1 LGVRDVDVALG
12 DVTDR
17 EAVERGLDGC
27 ESVVHCASVYSLDPR
42 MDAAIRGTNVT
53 GTQMV
58 LKIASHLGLNP
69 ILHVSSF
76 LALLAEKGTVLTAES
91 PPSHPPG
98 AYMGSKAESDRVA
111 RRYQDSGSPVVITYP
126 GSVWGPDDPHD
137 GESCKLLRNALR
149 GFYTLGVSGGL
160 PISDVRDVAT
170 LHAAIV
176 DKVRQPGRYMAPSHF
191 VTLRELVQLLAR
203 MTGRRLV
210 SVPLPGALILPP
222 AHAVDVVQRIL
233 PFRLPI
239 NYQAIYSSAR
249 ANGIDDSGTRREFGI
264 VPRTL
269 DQTVEDQLAWMVRS
283 HRIAARLA
291 GRVAQAV

>member
-1 LGVRDVDVALG
+1 VALG

-17 EAVERGLDGC
+17 EAVERALDRC
-27 ESVVHCASVYSLDPR
+27 ESVVHCASVYSFDPR
-42 MDAAIRGTNVT
+42 MDAAIRRTNVA
-53 GTQMV
+53 GTEMV
-58 LKIASHLGLNP
+58 LEIASHLGLNP
-69 ILHVSSF
+69 IIYVSTY
-76 LALLAEKGTVLTAES
+76 LALIAQKGSVLTADS

-126 GSVWGPDDPHD
+126 GSVWGPDDPYC
-137 GESCKLLRNALR
+137 GESCEILRNALR
-149 GFYTLGVSGGL
+149 GFYTLGVSGGW

-170 LHAAIV
+170 LHAAIL
-176 DKVRQPGRYMAPSHF
+176 DKVREPGRHMAPSHF
-191 VTLRELVQLLAR
+191 VTMWGLLQLLAR

-210 SVPLPGALILPP
+210 SVPLPGALMLLP
-222 AHAVDVVQRIL
+222 ARAVDVGQRIL

-239 NYQAIYSSAR
+239 NYQQIYLVAQ
-249 ANGIDDSGTRREFGI
+249 ANRMDASDTRREFGL

-283 HRIAARLA
+283 RRIAARLA
-291 GRVAQAV
+291 GRAAPVA